1 LFVDDRSIGRANPAV
16 KRTRLQLAD
25 ATASFRTVAVRLLRQ
40 EVGGDAQSAA
50 QIPNDGALATPCSVV
65 VYILAEQ
72 QEDSV
77 IMATDYSDYE
87 FLKVEVAERVAT
99 ITIDR
104 PDSLNAVHNVLH
116 HELEQIWIDVRADQD
131 VNAIILTGAGRAFC
145 AGGDVKGMA
154 GGGLAGPT
162 GKKGKGRGRGPIA
175 AFNGRR
181 LVENMLDVE
190 QPIIGAINGDAVGLG
205 ATLALLCDITVVSE
219 KARFADTHVKVG
231 IVAGDGGAV
240 IWPLLIGP
248 HRAKEFLM
256 RGNFINGAEA
266 GRIGMVNYAVAPE
279 QVMAKARELAQEL
292 ADGPTF
298 AIRWS
303 KLAVNKWLKQQA
315 NLILDAS
322 LAYEMMTFNTKDHQ
336 EAVKAF
342 VEKRKPNFVEAK

>member
-1 LFVDDRSIGRANPAV
+1 
-16 KRTRLQLAD
+16 
-25 ATASFRTVAVRLLRQ
+25 
-40 EVGGDAQSAA
+40 
-50 QIPNDGALATPCSVV
+50 
-65 VYILAEQ
+65 
-72 QEDSV
+72 
-77 IMATDYSDYE
+77 MAIDYGEYE
-87 FLKVEVAERVAT
+87 FLNVAVADRIAT
-99 ITIDR
+99 ITINR
-104 PDSLNAVHNVLH
+104 PDRLNAVHNALH

-154 GGGLAGPT
+154 EGSLSGGAAP
-162 GKKGKGRGRGPIA
+162 KKGKGRGRGPIA
-175 AFNGRR
+175 ASNGRR
-181 LVENMLDVE
+181 VIENMLDVE
-190 QPIIGAINGDAVGLG
+190 QPIIGAINGDAIGLG
-205 ATLALLCDITVVSE
+205 ATLALLCDITVASE

-256 RGNFINGAEA
+256 RGNFISGAEA
-266 GRIGMVNYAVAPE
+266 GRIGMVNYAVGPDE
-279 QVMAKARELAQEL
+279 VMTKARELAQEL
-292 ADGPTF
+292 ADGPTW

-342 VEKRKPNFVEAK
+342 VEKRKPNFARAD

>member
-1 LFVDDRSIGRANPAV
+1 
-16 KRTRLQLAD
+16 
-25 ATASFRTVAVRLLRQ
+25 
-40 EVGGDAQSAA
+40 
-50 QIPNDGALATPCSVV
+50 
-65 VYILAEQ
+65 
-72 QEDSV
+72 
-77 IMATDYSDYE
+77 MAIDYGDYE
-87 FLKVEVAERVAT
+87 FIKVEVADRVAT
-99 ITIDR
+99 VILNR
-104 PDSLNAVHNVLH
+104 PDRLNAVHNALH
-116 HELEQIWIDVRADQD
+116 HELEQVWIDLRADQD
-131 VNAIILTGAGRAFC
+131 VNAIVLTGSGRAFC

-154 GGGLAGPT
+154 EGSLSGGPAR
-162 GKKGKGRGRGPIA
+162 GKGRGRGPIA
-175 AFNGRR
+175 ASNGRR

-190 QPIIGAINGDAVGLG
+190 QPIIGAINGDAIGLG

-256 RGNFINGAEA
+256 RGNFITGAEA

-279 QVMAKARELAQEL
+279 EVMPKARELAQEL
-292 ADGPTF
+292 ADGPTW

-322 LAYEMMTFNTKDHQ
+322 LAYEMMTFNTKDHE

-342 VEKRKPNFVEAK
+342 IEKRKPNFVRPG

>member
-1 LFVDDRSIGRANPAV
+1 
-16 KRTRLQLAD
+16 
-25 ATASFRTVAVRLLRQ
+25 
-40 EVGGDAQSAA
+40 
-50 QIPNDGALATPCSVV
+50 
-65 VYILAEQ
+65 
-72 QEDSV
+72 
-77 IMATDYSDYE
+77 MATDYSEYE
-87 FLKVEVAERVAT
+87 FLKVDVAERVAT
-99 ITIDR
+99 ITINR
-104 PDSLNAVHNVLH
+104 PDSLNAVHNALH
-116 HELEQIWIDVRADQD
+116 HELEQIWLDVRSDHD

-145 AGGDVKGMA
+145 AGGDIKGMA
-154 GGGLAGPT
+154 GGTLAGGT
-162 GKKGKGRGRGPIA
+162 GKTGKGRGRGPLA
-175 AFNGRR
+175 ASNGRR
-181 LVENMLDVE
+181 VIENMLDVE

-266 GRIGMVNYAVAPE
+266 GRIGMVNYAVGPE
-279 QVMAKARELAQEL
+279 QVMSKARELAQEL
-292 ADGPTF
+292 ADGPTW

-303 KLAVNKWLKQQA
+303 KLSVNKWLKQQA

-342 VEKRKPNFVEAK
+342 VEKRKPNFVDGK

>member
-1 LFVDDRSIGRANPAV
+1 
-16 KRTRLQLAD
+16 
-25 ATASFRTVAVRLLRQ
+25 
-40 EVGGDAQSAA
+40 
-50 QIPNDGALATPCSVV
+50 
-65 VYILAEQ
+65 
-72 QEDSV
+72 
-77 IMATDYSDYE
+77 
-87 FLKVEVAERVAT
+87 
-99 ITIDR
+99 
-104 PDSLNAVHNVLH
+104 
-116 HELEQIWIDVRADQD
+116 VRADQD

-154 GGGLAGPT
+154 EGSLSGGAAP
-162 GKKGKGRGRGPIA
+162 KKGKGRGRGPIA
-175 AFNGRR
+175 ASNGRR
-181 LVENMLDVE
+181 VIENMLDVE
-190 QPIIGAINGDAVGLG
+190 QPIIGAINGDAIGLG
-205 ATLALLCDITVVSE
+205 ATLALLCDITVASE

-256 RGNFINGAEA
+256 RGNFISGAEA
-266 GRIGMVNYAVAPE
+266 GRIGMVNYAVGPDD
-279 QVMAKARELAQEL
+279 VMTKARELAQEL
-292 ADGPTF
+292 ADGPTW

-342 VEKRKPNFVEAK
+342 VEKRKPNFARAD

>member
-1 LFVDDRSIGRANPAV
+1 MSI
-16 KRTRLQLAD
+16 
-25 ATASFRTVAVRLLRQ
+25 
-40 EVGGDAQSAA
+40 
-50 QIPNDGALATPCSVV
+50 
-65 VYILAEQ
+65 
-72 QEDSV
+72 
-77 IMATDYSDYE
+77 DYSDYE

-99 ITIDR
+99 LTINR
-104 PDSLNAVHNVLH
+104 PDSLNAVNGRCIMSSSKSGS
-116 HELEQIWIDVRADQD
+116 IWRADSD

-154 GGGLAGPT
+154 DGGLVDSA
-162 GKKGKGRGRGPIA
+162 KKGKGRGRGPIA
-175 AFNGRR
+175 ASNGRR
-181 LVENMLDVE
+181 LVDNMLDVE
-190 QPIIGAINGDAVGLG
+190 QPIIGAINGDAIGLG

-292 ADGPTF
+292 ADGPTW

-303 KLAVNKWLKQQA
+303 KLSVNKWLKQQA

-322 LAYEMMTFNTKDHQ
+322 LAYEMMTFNTSHHK

-342 VEKRKPNFVEAK
+342 VEKRKPNFVEEPEAKK